1 MSKKEAVSASFFVL
15 NTVRR
20 LHKRDKVVYN
30 TMNLYE

>member
-15 NTVRR
+15 NIVRR

>member
-15 NTVRR
+15 NIVRR
-20 LHKRDKVVYN
+20 LHKRGNVVYN